1 MWASSSFYLGTAMQ
15 WLSDHPLCTHTPL
28 YDPATILQPDH
39 PPPPCPLLPPCSTA
53 ALHEST
59 AVTWRLQGPM
69 EECLVLNSWMLL
81 AAGVAMPLVVLFH
94 LERQA
99 RARFEG
105 RHQQE
110 QEQEQQDPDELEPQA
125 LRWPQAPASGY
136 LGPSLTLY
144 LLSCI
149 IWTVATTVQDAKRT
163 WGAPPLP
170 NDTTQIA

>member
-1 MWASSSFYLGTAMQ
+1 
-15 WLSDHPLCTHTPL
+15 
-28 YDPATILQPDH
+28 
-39 PPPPCPLLPPCSTA
+39 
-53 ALHEST
+53 
-59 AVTWRLQGPM
+59 M